1 MSCPEEPGGVPYLL
15 GEDQIMKS
23 VFKSCVSFAA
33 LSLASLSAPAM
44 AADAASGDKPDD
56 SQAIVVTASSAGK
69 TAQNSSISVSQ
80 LSQEAITNFT
90 PRSQAEVL
98 RSIPGL
104 NVQDTAGPG
113 GNANIGVRGIPVS
126 TGGSEYVGLQEDG
139 LPVVLFGD
147 MQFGNND
154 YWVRFD
160 NNVDRVEAVRGGSA
174 STFSSQAPGA
184 VINYVSKTGTKEGG
198 EIGLSTALNYR
209 EFRLDFD
216 YGGKISDTVRY
227 HLGGYVVDGNGP
239 THLPYTASKGYQ
251 IKGNIT
257 KDIADGKGYIR
268 LNFKRLDDQE
278 PTFTSMPALATLSG
292 NTITGFSPL
301 PGVDARQ
308 YASTGIY
315 NRNFN
320 VLAANGS
327 LQNVQMQGI
336 HPVSTA
342 VGGEFHYEFSPIF
355 TLDEKIRWTDMS
367 GTFSN
372 QWTGEM
378 ATSSL
383 LGQTIGSVN
392 GTADAR
398 MIGAIKYAAGP
409 LAGQAYTGAFLSNS
423 AQAYV
428 NMKDVGSLA
437 SDLTLKSKFD
447 VKGAKVNI
455 RAGWF
460 HMRQNISMDWRINNA
475 TQTLNSNGNPVPLN
489 LYTAAG
495 AQLTANGVTGYNN
508 QWGGCCGGRSYDVA
522 YTDDALYLEGETD
535 IGRLNL
541 SASYRRD
548 MLQADGVSYGTTQTG
563 TITVT
568 DALGSATL
576 PTWNTSSVV
585 ADRLNYTKSYSSWSL
600 GALYK
605 LTDNTNVFVRASSG
619 GRFNADRMLYG
630 GNSFTADGK
639 LTAGGDHLAVN
650 TVTQQEVGVKHNGSI
665 GGARYHVEATY
676 YRAQVKESNYD
687 FTAISRGQNP
697 FTDTIYHSSGVE
709 LSGNVRY
716 GDFAMNGYV
725 VYTDSKDTKT
735 NLTPMAMP
743 KWTFLVSPSYDMG
756 KAAIGVS
763 VSGQSDFSIGTI
775 TAPGSVF
782 ANGYVKVRPMDNVEV
797 GFNVNNLFNTLGY
810 RANNGSLQ
818 ARGAGG
824 LTANQAIFDNSAM
837 LGRTMTA
844 SVKYKF

>member
-1 MSCPEEPGGVPYLL
+1 
-15 GEDQIMKS
+15 MKS
-23 VFKSCVSFAA
+23 LFKSCVSSAA
-33 LSLASLSAPAM
+33 LGLAILSAPAM
-44 AADAASGDKPDD
+44 AAENASGDKPEEA
-56 SQAIVVTASSAGK
+56 QAIVVTASSAGK
-69 TAQNSSISVSQ
+69 TAQSSSISVSQ

-98 RSIPGL
+98 RAIPGL

-160 NNVDRVEAVRGGSA
+160 SNVDRVEAVRGGSA

-198 EIGLSTALNYR
+198 EIGLSSALNYR

-227 HLGGYVVDGNGP
+227 HLGGFVVNGNGP

-278 PTFTSMPALATLSG
+278 PTFTSMPSLATLSG
-292 NTITGFSPL
+292 NTITGFSQL

-355 TLDEKIRWTDMS
+355 TLDEKIRWTDLS

-392 GTADAR
+392 GTSDAR
-398 MIGAIKYAAGP
+398 TIGAIKYAAGP

-428 NMKDVGSLA
+428 NMKDMGSLA

-460 HMRQNISMDWRINNA
+460 HMRQNIVADWRINNV

-548 MLQADGVSYGTTQTG
+548 MLHAEGVSYGATQTG
-563 TITVT
+563 TITVV
-568 DALGSATL
+568 DAVGSATV
-576 PTWNTSSVV
+576 PTWNTSTVV

-639 LTAGGDHLAVN
+639 LTAGGDHLSVN
-650 TVTQQEVGVKHNGSI
+650 TVTQQEVGVKHNGSL

-687 FTAISRGQNP
+687 FTAVSRGQNP

-735 NLTPMAMP
+735 NLTPVAMP

-782 ANGYVKVRPMDNVEV
+782 ANGYVKVRPVDNVEV

-824 LTANQAIFDNSAM
+824 LSANQAIFDNSAM
-837 LGRTMTA
+837 LGRTITA
-844 SVKYKF
+844 SVKYNF

>member
-1 MSCPEEPGGVPYLL
+1 
-15 GEDQIMKS
+15 MKS
-23 VFKSCVSFAA
+23 VFKSCVSLAA
-33 LSLASLSAPAM
+33 LGFASLSAPVM
-44 AADAASGDKPDD
+44 AADAASGGKPDD

-98 RSIPGL
+98 RAIPGL

-292 NTITGFSPL
+292 NTITGFSQL

-342 VGGEFHYEFSPIF
+342 LGGEFHYEFSPIF

-378 ATSSL
+378 ATSSM

-392 GTADAR
+392 GTSDAR
-398 MIGAIKYAAGP
+398 VIGAVKYAAGP
-409 LAGQAYTGAFLSNS
+409 LAGQTYTGAFLSNS

-447 VKGAKVNI
+447 VSGAKINI

-460 HMRQNISMDWRINNA
+460 HMRQNISMDWRINNV

-522 YTDDALYLEGETD
+522 YTDDALYLEGEAD

-548 MLQADGVSYGTTQTG
+548 MLQAEGVSYGTTQTG

-576 PTWNTSSVV
+576 PTWNTSSVP

-639 LTAGGDHLAVN
+639 LTAGGDHLSVN

-697 FTDTIYHSSGVE
+697 FTDTVYHSSGVE

-743 KWTFLVSPSYDMG
+743 KWTFLFSPSYDMG

>member
-1 MSCPEEPGGVPYLL
+1 MYKNTLMRHASA
-15 GEDQIMKS
+15 
-23 VFKSCVSFAA
+23 AA
-33 LSLASLSAPAM
+33 LAVAAISGAPALAQDAP
-44 AADAASGDKPDD
+44 AAKDRA
-56 SQAIVVTASSAGK
+56 QAREEIVVTASSSGR
-69 TAQNSSISVSQ
+69 TARNSSISVSQ
-80 LSQEAITNFT
+80 ISQEAIVNFT

-184 VINYVSKTGTKEGG
+184 VVNYVSKTGTTEGG
-198 EIGLSTALNYR
+198 EVGLSTALNYR

-216 YGGKISDTVRY
+216 YGGKASDTVRY
-227 HLGGYVVDGNGP
+227 HFGGFVVNGNGP
-239 THLPYTASKGYQ
+239 THLGYTASKGYQ

-257 KDIADGKGYIR
+257 KDLADGKGYIR

-278 PTFTSMPALATLSG
+278 PTFTSMPALATISG
-292 NTITGFSPL
+292 NQITGFSQL
-301 PGVDARQ
+301 PGVDARE

-315 NRNFN
+315 NQTFN
-320 VLAANGS
+320 ILTANGTV
-327 LQNVQMQGI
+327 QNVKMQGI
-336 HPVSTA
+336 HPVATA
-342 VGGEFHYEFSPIF
+342 IGGEFHYEFSPLF
-355 TLDEKIRWTDMS
+355 TVDEKVRWTDMS
-367 GTFSN
+367 GSFSN
-372 QWTGEM
+372 QWTGEA
-378 ATSSL
+378 ATASL
-383 LGQTIGSVN
+383 IGQTIGSVN
-392 GTADAR
+392 GSTDTR
-398 MIGAIKYAAGP
+398 VIGAIKYAAGP
-409 LAGQAYTGAFLSNS
+409 QAGQAYTGAFLSNS
-423 AQAYV
+423 AQAFTTI
-428 NMKDVGSLA
+428 KDVGSLA
-437 SDLTLKSKFD
+437 NDLTLKGKFD
-447 VKGAKVNI
+447 LGAAALNL

-460 HMRQNISMDWRINNA
+460 HMRQNIAMDWRINNV

-508 QWGGCCGGRSYDVA
+508 QWGGCCGGRSYDLA
-522 YTDDALYLEGETD
+522 YTDDALYLEGEAELD
-535 IGRLNL
+535 RLNL
-541 SASYRRD
+541 SGSYRRD
-548 MLQADGVSYGTTQTG
+548 TLHAEGVSYGVVQG
-563 TITVT
+563 ANMTIT
-568 DALGSATL
+568 DALGSASV
-576 PTWNTSSVV
+576 PTFNTSSVV
-585 ADRLNYTKSYSSWSL
+585 ADRLNYTKSYSSWSV

-605 LTDNTNVFVRASSG
+605 LTDSTNVFARVSSG

-639 LTAGGDHLAVN
+639 LTAGGDHLSVN
-650 TVTQQEVGVKHNGSI
+650 TVTQQEVGVKHQGAL
-665 GGARYHVEATY
+665 GGARYRVEATF

-687 FTAISRGQNP
+687 FTAVSRGQNP
-697 FTDTIYHSSGVE
+697 FTDTVYHSSGVE
-709 LSGNVRY
+709 LSGNVAA
-716 GDFAMNGYV
+716 GGLGLNGYV

-735 NLTPMAMP
+735 GLTPVAMP
-743 KWTFLVSPSYDMG
+743 KWTFLVSPSYDAG
-756 KAAIGVS
+756 IAAVGLS
-763 VSGQSDFSIGTI
+763 VSGQSRFSIGNL

-782 ANGYVKVRPMDNVEV
+782 ANGYVKVRPAQNLEL
-797 GFNVNNLFNTLGY
+797 GFNVNNLFNKLGY

-818 ARGAGG
+818 ARGTGG

-844 SVKYKF
+844 SIRYKF